1 VERTGR
7 KTGTRERRR
16 ARLGESGARTREG
29 RRERAGRGR
38 WRNGDDPIVRVR
50 SRSPARTREGRRER
64 AGRGRWRNGDDPI
77 VRVRSRSPY
86 YDVTNFLCFVFH

>member
-1 VERTGR
+1 MEKMVERTGR

-50 SRSPARTREGRRER
+50 SRSP
-64 AGRGRWRNGDDPI
+64 
-77 VRVRSRSPY
+77 Y